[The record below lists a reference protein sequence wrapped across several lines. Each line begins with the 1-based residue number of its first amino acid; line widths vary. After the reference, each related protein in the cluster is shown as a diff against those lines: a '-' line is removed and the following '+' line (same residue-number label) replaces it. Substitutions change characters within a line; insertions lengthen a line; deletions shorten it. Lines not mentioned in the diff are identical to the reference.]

1 MDDDNDD
8 PAKFLFCF
16 LSFGIWL
23 TRKWRLMYCN
33 IELSGIGHGNSTQLL
48 NIRRQIKHKI
58 ISY

>member
-1 MDDDNDD
+1 
-8 PAKFLFCF
+8 
-16 LSFGIWL
+16 
-23 TRKWRLMYCN
+23 MYCN